1 MAGLVCDTGI
11 LLKLDIKKRDEPFV
25 HPAFG
30 LLRII
35 AEEGLCIKYNT

>member
-1 MAGLVCDTGI
+1 MAGLVNDTGI

-30 LLRII
+30 LSSII
-35 AEEGLCIKYNT
+35 AEVVIGIKYN